1 MSGPLVITL
10 KDKLEFIESLLIPSF
25 TPKFNLNTP
34 EKRDAWM
41 TSRAKATNWD
51 EKIFGELLIR
61 FGTIENLKEAKE
73 KEETLNKQKMLEI
86 AEKMPVEMKAETLH
100 EMAPSG
106 MFCSVPSFDRASYDE
121 ILSILYYLHSF
132 YHVVVRNA
140 SYFSLRI
147 ISIRN
152 ACHPPYVSLPRR
164 RPQWQE
170 AD

>member
-25 TPKFNLNTP
+25 TPKFNLDTP

-41 TSRAKATNWD
+41 TSRAKETNWD

-73 KEETLNKQKMLEI
+73 EKEETLNRQKMLEI
-86 AEKMPVEMKAETLH
+86 AEKMPAEMKAESSQ

-106 MFCSVPSFDRASYDE
+106 KIA
-121 ILSILYYLHSF
+121 
-132 YHVVVRNA
+132 
-140 SYFSLRI
+140 
-147 ISIRN
+147 
-152 ACHPPYVSLPRR
+152 
-164 RPQWQE
+164 
-170 AD
+170 